1 MPEEDIKNKEQV
13 ENKEKEKEEESDEE
27 RKDKELKHIMK
38 DFIKDIL
45 ITFPE
50 KANTLDEHL
59 RKIVCDEDEKEESF
73 IFIKTYFKKVF
84 PERFFDI
91 LYKNESIFSEDSEIN
106 TEFLPGMK
114 FNEIWNS
121 DISEKTQETIWK
133 YLQLI
138 LLSIITNI
146 SSDESFGDTAK
157 LFEAIDENEF
167 KSKLEETIGQMGS
180 LFDDN
185 GAMPNMDDMPD
196 MPDMPNM
203 DDLSGINLENLPNPE
218 EIHEHIS
225 GMLGGK
231 LGKLAQEIAEE
242 TAKGLETNMEDASSM
257 NDIFQ
262 KLFKDPTKLM
272 DLVKNVGSK
281 LDDKIK
287 SGEIK
292 ESELI
297 EEASNLIKNMKDMPG
312 MGNLQSMLG
321 KMGGT
326 GGMPN
331 MGGGKNAKINVNAMQ
346 AQMQQNLRKAK
357 MRERLQAKQRKLDD
371 EGKVNNDNSKE
382 PMKELVF
389 STGEKVERSA
399 RKTGP
404 VNNKKRKK
412 KKKKK

>member
-1 MPEEDIKNKEQV
+1 MPEEDIKNKKQV
-13 ENKEKEKEEESDEE
+13 ENSVKEKEKKEESDEE
-27 RKDKELKHIMK
+27 RKDKELKHIVK

-45 ITFPE
+45 TTFPE
-50 KANTLDEHL
+50 KADTLDENL

-73 IFIKTYFKKVF
+73 IFIKAYFKKVF

-91 LYKNESIFSEDSEIN
+91 LYKNESIFNEDSEIN

-196 MPDMPNM
+196 MPDM

-242 TAKGLETNMEDASSM
+242 TAKGLETNMEDVSSM
-257 NDIFQ
+257 NDVFQ

-321 KMGGT
+321 KMGGA
-326 GGMPN
+326 GGMSN
-331 MGGGKNAKINVNAMQ
+331 MGGGKNSKINVNAMQ
-346 AQMQQNLRKAK
+346 SHMQQNLRKAK
-357 MRERLQAKQRKLDD
+357 MRERLQAKQRKLEE
-371 EGKVNNDNSKE
+371 EGKVNNDDNNKE